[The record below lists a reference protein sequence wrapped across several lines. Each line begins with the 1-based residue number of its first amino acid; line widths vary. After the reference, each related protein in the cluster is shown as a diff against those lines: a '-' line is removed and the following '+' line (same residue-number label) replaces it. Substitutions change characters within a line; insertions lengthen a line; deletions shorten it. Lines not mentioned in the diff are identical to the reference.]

1 MRMRDGKNEM
11 SIFTPH
17 SHVPNTPNSMN
28 QKAWKRVQNLWVYKS
43 RSMKRGK
50 NVEMLL
56 MYEFAWWRCT
66 YLFIYLWTPINIWYI
81 LQPSQALKQ
90 SWVFFISG
98 DQVEDAP
105 PSKCYDNST
114 SIHLNGPPH
123 DHLAR
128 NGLGWWRSRL

>member
-50 NVEMLL
+50 KNVEMLL
-56 MYEFAWWRCT
+56 MYEFA
-66 YLFIYLWTPINIWYI
+66 
-81 LQPSQALKQ
+81 
-90 SWVFFISG
+90 
-98 DQVEDAP
+98 
-105 PSKCYDNST
+105 
-114 SIHLNGPPH
+114 
-123 DHLAR
+123 
-128 NGLGWWRSRL
+128 